1 MNTEE
6 FVKRLVAID
15 PIEDTGSY
23 GHYPFQLYAEGADG
37 SIELNA
43 LALGGDV
50 LSCYR
55 RMRKYVKDNAKEIFM
70 SVDFPTG
77 GDIHH
82 DFVCVFSIVHG
93 EASVLAIPYDSVTGE
108 RFPEIKESIQLS
120 AILAQFKQV
129 VFK

>member
-6 FVKRLVAID
+6 FVKRLVTID
-15 PIEDTGSY
+15 LIEATESY

-55 RMRKYVKDNAKEIFM
+55 RMRKYVKENAKEIFM
-70 SVDFPTG
+70 SVDFPAG
-77 GDIHH
+77 GDIDH
-82 DFVCVFSIVHG
+82 DFVCVFSIIHQEV
-93 EASVLAIPYDSVTGE
+93 SVLSIPYDTVSGE
-108 RFPEIKESIQLS
+108 RFPVIKESFQLS